1 MTFVNIDP
9 HSTASAL
16 HEPSGALRLL
26 AANGLL
32 AGLPRH
38 VLEALAQHAQ
48 ERRYAVGATLF
59 HEGDPARHCL
69 LVDTGAVE
77 VLRYDND
84 GEERMLRRF
93 MPGELVAEAAM
104 FMPHGRYPMT
114 ARASAA
120 TRVWHLPRTAWHAV
134 CTSHPAL
141 GLCLLQ
147 ALTQRLYLRINEV
160 DWLSAS
166 KPPQRLAAYL
176 LAQANAGSECVDLP
190 TSQRQLATQLGIRP
204 ETLSRLLA
212 QWQNRGW
219 IAGERRC
226 WRLCNPAALHRLT
239 ASSVRSF

>member
-1 MTFVNIDP
+1 MTFVNIGNRNA
-9 HSTASAL
+9 ASAPD
-16 HEPSGALRLL
+16 ENPGALRLL

-38 VLEALAQHAQ
+38 VLAALAQHAQ
-48 ERRYAVGATLF
+48 ERRYAAGAALF

-104 FMPHGRYPMT
+104 FMPHGRYPMS
-114 ARASAA
+114 ARAGGA
-120 TRVWHLPRTAWHAV
+120 TRVWRLPRAAWHSV
-134 CTSHPAL
+134 CASHPEL

-176 LAQANAGSECVDLP
+176 LAQAGTGSESVDLP
-190 TSQRQLATQLGIRP
+190 TSQRQLAAQLGIRP
-204 ETLSRLLA
+204 ETLNRLLA

-226 WRLCNPAALHRLT
+226 WRLCNPAALRRLV
-239 ASSVRSF
+239 ASGARNF